1 MIMDLEYFIPVIQLC
16 EQYEVEASFFNQLH
30 QVGLIEIRSVKKNQ
44 FIHEDSLIEIEKIIR
59 IHRDLNVNLEGIDVV
74 LNLLKK
80 VDHLQS
86 ELLKVQNR
94 LQRYEG
100 EL

>member
-1 MIMDLEYFIPVIQLC
+1 MDLEYFIPVIQLC
-16 EQYEVEASFFNQLH
+16 EQYEVEASFFNELH
-30 QVGLIEIRSVKKNQ
+30 RVGLIEIRAVKKTQ

-59 IHRDLNVNLEGIDVV
+59 IHRDLNINLEGVDVV
-74 LNLLKK
+74 LNLLEK
-80 VDHLQS
+80 VDHLQN
-86 ELLKVQNR
+86 ELLKAQNR